1 MGCELVQL
9 DQKILDG
16 TITLPGSVEL
26 QQCLPMRQRV
36 EEVSLQCNYCRLQG
50 PIPFGPGWV
59 LDFTSIPL
67 LGIARE
73 S

>member
-9 DQKILDG
+9 DQEFLDS
-16 TITLPGSVEL
+16 TVTLPGSIEL
-26 QQCLPMRQRV
+26 QQRLSMCQHV

-59 LDFTSIPL
+59 LNFTSIPL